1 MPTPSGI
8 PKIPPI
14 TDPMGRHW
22 QQPDPARIAFTKDCA
37 IMSQSSFR
45 QLAEYSTTIPTGRYV
60 GKMWKAERRV
70 ADGKTEWLLC
80 WFRDNDDVTQTIML
94 STLPIVIEPEE
105 IVAALRQAQIDDEAK
120 AAQRAEEAEQAE
132 AAKAVAWPAATPASI
147 PPPKKDGW
155 DHSDRVLVHYAASPE
170 GGVGDAYGI
179 AYYHYKPPFDGPHW
193 VDFHSDR
200 TPDKWWP
207 LPKD

>member
-14 TDPMGRHW
+14 TDPMGQHW
-22 QQPDPARIAFTKDCA
+22 KQPDRSRIVFTKDCA
-37 IMSQSSFR
+37 IMSQQTLG
-45 QLAEYSTTIPTGRYV
+45 QLADYSASVPTGRYD
-60 GKMWKAERRV
+60 GKMWKAERTG
-70 ADGKTEWLLC
+70 AGGKSDWVLC
-80 WFRDNDDVTQTIML
+80 WYHGSDPTSMTITL
-94 STLPIVIEPEE
+94 STLPVAVEPEE
-105 IVAALRQAQIDDEAK
+105 IVTALRQAQIEDEAK
-120 AAQRAEEAEQAE
+120 AAKQAEEA
-132 AAKAVAWPAATPASI
+132 KAVLLAVSWPASTPAST
-147 PPPKKDGW
+147 PPPKKEGW
-155 DHSDRVLVHYAASPE
+155 DHSERVLVYYAASPE

-179 AYYHYKPPFDGPHW
+179 AYYHYKPPFDGPSW